1 MRSPRP
7 RPRPTVRP
15 TPSATLLATVLV
27 ALLALLTPLL
37 ATATS
42 TATANGAAPAPWAAD
57 RDGARPPQTS
67 DGVVGPVARWLPP
80 RLRARGPLA
89 EPTREWVAPGV
100 HLSQWEEDTVRGRI
114 RAHLLTVQWRRPGV
128 SVDYGNAGRVRATAT
143 VPEIAA
149 RDRGVVGA
157 VNGDFFDI
165 HDTGAP
171 IGVGVERAR
180 GLLHGR
186 RVGWNS
192 AFTIGR
198 DGTPAIGRREVVTR
212 IRQHPGIPIA
222 TLNAPNVPVDS
233 IGVYTRAWGRAA
245 GARVTDESRRGVRV
259 VRVVR
264 GRVVSNNRRL
274 PRGVDITGTVL
285 VGRGHGAR
293 RLRALAVG
301 SRASLVSRVEGRPRM
316 AITGNAFLVRDGVLE
331 ALDDR
336 ELHPRTAIGIDRDA
350 GTILLLVVDGRQPS
364 SRGYT
369 MLELADAMVRL
380 GADEALNL
388 DGGGSSTLLARRTGL
403 GVGIVNSPSDGVARR
418 VANVVEV
425 RYRRPR

>member
-1 MRSPRP
+1 M
-7 RPRPTVRP
+7 
-15 TPSATLLATVLV
+15 LAGPLV
-27 ALLALLTPLL
+27 ALLVGLLALLAPVMVS
-37 ATATS
+37 APA
-42 TATANGAAPAPWAAD
+42 ADAAPGPRVAAD
-57 RDGARPPQTS
+57 RDGTRPPQTS

-80 RLRARGPLA
+80 RLRGQGPLA
-89 EPTREWVAPGV
+89 EPTRQWVAPGV
-100 HLSQWEEDTVRGRI
+100 HLSQWEEDTARGRI

-128 SVDYGNAGRVRATAT
+128 SLDYGNAGRVRATAT

-149 RDRGVVGA
+149 RDRRVVGA

-171 IGVGVERAR
+171 IGIGVERTR

-198 DGTPAIGRREVVTR
+198 DGTPDIGRREVVTR
-212 IRQHPGIPIA
+212 VRQHPGIEIA

-264 GRVVSNNRRL
+264 GRVVSNDRRL
-274 PRGVDITGTVL
+274 PRGVDITGPVL
-285 VGRGHGAR
+285 VGRGQGAR
-293 RLRALAVG
+293 QLRALEVG
-301 SRASLVSRVEGRPRM
+301 SRASIVSEVEGRPRM
-316 AITGNAFLVRDGVLE
+316 AITGNAFLMRDGVVE

-336 ELHPRTAIGIDRDA
+336 ELHPRTAIGIDRDT
-350 GTILLLVVDGRQPS
+350 GTILLLVVDGRQAS

-369 MLELADAMVRL
+369 MFELADAMARL

-425 RYRRPR
+425 SYRRPR